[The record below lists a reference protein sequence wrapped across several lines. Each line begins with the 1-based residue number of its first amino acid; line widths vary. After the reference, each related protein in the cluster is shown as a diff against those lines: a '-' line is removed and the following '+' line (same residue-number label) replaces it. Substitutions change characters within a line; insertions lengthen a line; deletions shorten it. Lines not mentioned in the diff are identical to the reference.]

1 MAHARSRVSLVAVL
15 FAAAFALIGLP
26 AEPAAAA
33 PTDDEGGT
41 ATLRQQ
47 LDAASKGFIA
57 AQDTLNKSKK
67 RQQELTTQLAQLER
81 DLVAKSEVLGEVANV
96 AYRRGRLGP
105 ISAMLNSTSPEGF
118 IDRAAALDAV
128 AATEDKKLRDLLDTK
143 DQASKAKLA
152 IDGEIREQ
160 QKQVEVMAARKKQ
173 AENALKAAG
182 GGQDASGP
190 PVGSG
195 ATAVAAR
202 FTGGSGC
209 TIRPDP
215 TSKQGC
221 ITPRTSHAYKQAQA
235 AGFGIFVSCYRP
247 GSSGE
252 HPLGQACDF
261 AVDKDDIFGGAA
273 SGAARTY
280 GNNLARFYV
289 NNASRLGV
297 MYVIW
302 FRQIWLPSSGWKSY
316 GGCCG
321 PSEHHTNHVHLSVID

>member
-1 MAHARSRVSLVAVL
+1 MAHARSRVSLVVVL
-15 FAAAFALIGLP
+15 LTAAFALIGLP

-33 PTDDEGGT
+33 PVDDEGGT
-41 ATLRQQ
+41 ATLRKQ
-47 LDAASKGFIA
+47 LDVATRGFLT
-57 AQDTLNKSKK
+57 AQETLGKSKK
-67 RQQELTTQLAQLER
+67 RQQELTQQLAQLEK
-81 DLVAKSEVLGEVANV
+81 DLVVKTEVIGEVANV
-96 AYRRGRLGP
+96 AYRRGRIGP
-105 ISAMLNSTSPEGF
+105 VAALLNSSTPEGF

-143 DQASKAKLA
+143 DEAARAKLA
-152 IDGEIREQ
+152 IDNEIRDQ
-160 QKQVEVMAARKKQ
+160 QKQVQVMAARKKQ
-173 AENALKAAG
+173 AETALKEAG
-182 GGQDASGP
+182 GGEDVSGP

-221 ITPRTSHAYKQAQA
+221 ITPRTSHAYKQAEA
-235 AGFGIFVSCYRP
+235 ADFDIFVSCYRS
-247 GSSGE
+247 GGDGE

-261 AVDKDDIFGGAA
+261 GVDADDVFGGTA
-273 SGAARTY
+273 SGAAKTY
-280 GNNLARFYV
+280 GNNLARFFV

-297 MYVIW
+297 KYVIW

-316 GGCCG
+316 SGCCG
-321 PSEHHTNHVHLSVID
+321 PSELHTNHVHLSLIP

>member
-15 FAAAFALIGLP
+15 ITAAVALIGIP

-33 PTDDEGGT
+33 PIDDEGGT
-41 ATLRQQ
+41 ATLREQ
-47 LDAASKGFIA
+47 LDAASRGFIA
-57 AQDTLNKSKK
+57 AQNTLAKSKK

-81 DLVAKSEVLGEVANV
+81 DLVAKAAVIGEVANV

-118 IDRAAALDAV
+118 VDRAAALDAV

-143 DQASKAKLA
+143 EEANRAKLA
-152 IDGEIREQ
+152 IDKEIREQ
-160 QKQVEVMAARKKQ
+160 QKQVQVMAARKKQ
-173 AENALKAAG
+173 AETALKAAG
-182 GGQDASGP
+182 GGENASG

-215 TSKQGC
+215 TTNKGC
-221 ITPRTSHAYKQAQA
+221 ITPRLSHAYKQAQA
-235 AGFGIFVSCYRP
+235 AGFRIFLSCYRD

-252 HPLGQACDF
+252 HPEGKACDF
-261 AVDKDDIFGGAA
+261 AVDADDIFGGTA
-273 SGAARTY
+273 SGDARTY
-280 GNNLARFYV
+280 GNNLARFFV

-297 MYVIW
+297 LYVIW

-316 GGCCG
+316 SGCCG
-321 PSEHHTNHVHLSVID
+321 PSELHTNHVHLSVID